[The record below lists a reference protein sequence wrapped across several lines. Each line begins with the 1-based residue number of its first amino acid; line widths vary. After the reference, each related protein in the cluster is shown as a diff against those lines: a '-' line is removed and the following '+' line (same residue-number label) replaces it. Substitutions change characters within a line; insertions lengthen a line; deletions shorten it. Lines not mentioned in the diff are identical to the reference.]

1 MKQHLLIVL
10 AVFVGGPVAAQ
21 VAPTLPRDTLGGRKL
36 PPEANVPRGVVA
48 PTLPRDTLAGA
59 RLPPS
64 ANVVRSSVPTTPSDS
79 QNARSQDSVAAAR
92 GSLSRDSLSRASLSR
107 DSVADTVRRAP
118 PATPPAPPKRRPVR

>member
-1 MKQHLLIVL
+1 MKQALLIVL
-10 AVFVGGPVAAQ
+10 AALTAAPVAAQ

-48 PTLPRDTLAGA
+48 PTLPRDTLGGA

-92 GSLSRDSLSRASLSR
+92 DTVARDSVRR
-107 DSVADTVRRAP
+107 DSVADTTRPARSIRR
-118 PATPPAPPKRRPVR
+118 PASPKRPISR